1 MPLSDALPR
10 DPGGL
15 VSFLGAAYRRF
26 EEDRCLQTAG
36 SLAFTTLLALVPAVT
51 VALAL
56 VTAFPVFGQWT
67 SGLDDWLAENVL
79 PEAIAGA
86 ITKYVA
92 QFTSKAA
99 RLTAVGLVFLAL
111 TALALM
117 LTIERA
123 LNGIF
128 RVSRERPLAQRLLAY
143 WAMLTL
149 GPLLMGAGISMT
161 SYLVSASLGW
171 TRGVPGAGAAL
182 LRTAPVLLEIAAI
195 TLLYLWV
202 PNRRLRLAHAL
213 AGGAVAGVL
222 FEAMK
227 HGFAA
232 YIARVPTY
240 SAIYGAFAAVPLF
253 LLWLYLSWVAVLA
266 GAVIAAMLPGYR
278 RRERR
283 GDAAG
288 GQFFDALALL
298 AELARAQRAGETR
311 SLEQLA
317 RQRDLAPEQ
326 CERLLARMEAA
337 AWVARSSGERWL
349 LARAAEAIA
358 AADVYR
364 LFVLDERAGEAPLA
378 PLLAGHLEDVARRLT
393 LRVSELAAA
402 DR

>member
-1 MPLSDALPR
+1 MSLSDALPR

-79 PEAIAGA
+79 PEAIADA

-123 LNGIF
+123 LNRIF
-128 RVSRERPLAQRLLAY
+128 RVSRERPVAQRLLAY

-149 GPLLMGAGISMT
+149 GPLLMGAGLSMT

-213 AGGAVAGVL
+213 AGGAVAGAL

-227 HGFAA
+227 YGFAV

-278 RRERR
+278 GRERR

-298 AELARAQRAGETR
+298 AELARAQRVGETR

-326 CERLLARMEAA
+326 CERLLARMEGAG
-337 AWVARSSGERWL
+337 WVARSSGERWL

-364 LFVLDERAGEAPLA
+364 LFVLDERAAEAPLA
-378 PLLAGHLEDVARRLT
+378 PLLAGHLEDVARRLP